1 MTQIK
6 WPSRAKGWTL
16 QEMDGQP
23 MSCPACKRTMYLC
36 LTMNPNG
43 LVLRLYLNHF
53 LKRKTVHNHCSC
65 IRMRRFRDSLACI
78 YSTEPSSSLSICD
91 IQSQPAKRPFSW
103 PSRFDSKIRFGAS
116 LFHFIYGFSFSN
128 GRAHFLRIERVW
140 RGITWRLDKGHTFRQ
155 DGLCG
160 LGTEWDAVDPL

>member
-1 MTQIK
+1 MTE
-6 WPSRAKGWTL
+6 PSERMDASRDGWSANVMSGL
-16 QEMDGQP
+16 QTDNVP
-23 MSCPACKRTMYLC
+23 MPDNESKRTRPSSLPESFSQ
-36 LTMNPNG
+36 TE
-43 LVLRLYLNHF
+43 
-53 LKRKTVHNHCSC
+53 THNHCSC

-78 YSTEPSSSLSICD
+78 YSTEPSSFLSICD
-91 IQSQPAKRPFSW
+91 IKSQPAKRPFSW

-160 LGTEWDAVDPL
+160 LETEWDAVDPL